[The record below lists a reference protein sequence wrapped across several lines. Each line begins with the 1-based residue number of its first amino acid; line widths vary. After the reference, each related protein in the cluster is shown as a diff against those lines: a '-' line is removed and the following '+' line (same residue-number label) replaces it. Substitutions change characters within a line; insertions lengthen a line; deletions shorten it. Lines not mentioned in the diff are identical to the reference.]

1 MLFSAPLEVARTN
14 ACTFA
19 SSWTS
24 ASVRC
29 DPMNP
34 SAPVTRQVLP
44 LKNSPKSRRRSATAS
59 SVQVESCWSAFMA
72 AVPAHEQP
80 KGSPERGRSAVRSG
94 AFTGLS
100 YVILSLA
107 AAVAGAF
114 LAHKFGRNDKTDGF
128 MAAYGV
134 YLVLVLGAQAF
145 RMVVVPD
152 LTRAEAEGRLG
163 SEFRAYA
170 LAFLAVAVP
179 ATIITAAFP
188 LFWGELITGRLPE
201 ESAVVAA
208 DALPWLVPAAFA
220 QLIAALVASAL
231 AAKDSY
237 VPAALGFALGG
248 IGGVVFFVLAADS
261 HGLVSLAWGLAL
273 NGGSGIGLPMIVL
286 LLRGNRLRLHRG
298 VPLRLGYRLWR
309 LLYGAAVPIA
319 LQSLY
324 LIALRFAAGTGEGSV
339 TSLSYAYLLAAT
351 FTSTT
356 AFSLSLISAAPL
368 TRRGVDAESA
378 AAHVVHSA
386 WVSLAFVGAAAGL
399 VALLGGRLITA
410 VLGDAFSG
418 NVGDELGR
426 LVVFLTPWMIGNA
439 AFLITYPLLFVMH
452 RTRLLIP
459 LALAG
464 VVIDV
469 PISIVGRSLWGLTG
483 VTVALGVTTLLVVLG
498 LMASLAPRMLRLTVI
513 GLGRLSLLVGA
524 ATALAFGGASL
535 VFGAVP
541 AAADGIGLYAV
552 LLVAM
557 RQLGLAQAWHYVR
570 ALHGQVHPVQSSECP
585 G

>member
-1 MLFSAPLEVARTN
+1 MLVCFH
-14 ACTFA
+14 
-19 SSWTS
+19 
-24 ASVRC
+24 
-29 DPMNP
+29 
-34 SAPVTRQVLP
+34 
-44 LKNSPKSRRRSATAS
+44 
-59 SVQVESCWSAFMA
+59 A
-72 AVPAHEQP
+72 AVPADEQP

-100 YVILSLA
+100 YVTLSLA

-114 LAHKFGRNDKTDGF
+114 LAHKFGRSRETDGF
-128 MAAYGV
+128 LAAYGV

-163 SEFRAYA
+163 PEFRAYA
-170 LAFLAVAVP
+170 VAFLAVAVP
-179 ATIITAAFP
+179 ATVLAAVFP
-188 LFWGELITGRLPE
+188 HFWGELITGRLPA
-201 ESAVVAA
+201 ESAAVAA
-208 DALPWLVPAAFA
+208 DALPWLVAAAFA
-220 QLIAALVASAL
+220 QLIAALAASAL

-248 IGGVVFFVLAADS
+248 IGGVVFFVLAADAN
-261 HGLVSLAWGLAL
+261 GLVALAWGLTL
-273 NGGSGIGLPMIVL
+273 NGAIAIGLPMIVL

-298 VPLRLGYRLWR
+298 VPLRIGYRLWR
-309 LLYGAAVPIA
+309 LLYGAAVPVA
-319 LQSLY
+319 LQGLY
-324 LIALRFAAGTGEGSV
+324 VIALRFAAGTGEGSV

-351 FTSTT
+351 FVSAT

-399 VALLGGRLITA
+399 VALVGGRVVTA

-418 NVGDELGR
+418 HVGDELGR
-426 LVVFLTPWMIGNA
+426 LVVFLSPWMIANA
-439 AFLITYPLLFVMH
+439 AFLITYPLVFVMH

-459 LALAG
+459 LAIAA
-464 VVIDV
+464 VAVDI
-469 PISIVGRSLWGLTG
+469 PISIAGRSLWGLTG
-483 VTVALGVTTLLVVLG
+483 VTVALGVSTLVVVLG
-498 LMASLAPRMLRLTVI
+498 LMAALAPRMLALTVV
-513 GLGRLSLLVGA
+513 GLGRLSILVAA

-535 VFGAVP
+535 VLSAVP
-541 AAADGIGLYAV
+541 AAAAGLALYAL

-570 ALHGQVHPVQSSECP
+570 ALHCVTLEPAIRPPYMCP
-585 G
+585 QRLARSDGAPTHLNTGGMA

>member
-1 MLFSAPLEVARTN
+1 VHLELLTQRGDVVQRAAGRCANKRVHVCVELDERVGEVRTHEPVGSGDEAGPAAEELAELPPQVSDGIIRPGGVMLVCFH
-14 ACTFA
+14 
-19 SSWTS
+19 
-24 ASVRC
+24 
-29 DPMNP
+29 
-34 SAPVTRQVLP
+34 
-44 LKNSPKSRRRSATAS
+44 
-59 SVQVESCWSAFMA
+59 A
-72 AVPAHEQP
+72 AVPADEQP

-100 YVILSLA
+100 YVTLSLA

-114 LAHKFGRNDKTDGF
+114 LAHKFGRSRETDGF

-179 ATIITAAFP
+179 ATILASVFSHF
-188 LFWGELITGRLPE
+188 LGELITGRLPA
-201 ESAVVAA
+201 ESAAVAA

-220 QLIAALVASAL
+220 QLIAALAASAL

-261 HGLVSLAWGLAL
+261 HGLVALAWGLTL
-273 NGGSGIGLPMIVL
+273 NGAIAIGLPMVVL

-309 LLYGAAVPIA
+309 LLYGAAVPVA
-319 LQSLY
+319 LQGLY
-324 LIALRFAAGTGEGSV
+324 VIALRFAAGTGEGSV

-351 FTSTT
+351 FVSAT
-356 AFSLSLISAAPL
+356 AFSLSLISAATL

-378 AAHVVHSA
+378 AEHVVHSA

-399 VALLGGRLITA
+399 VALVGGRIVTA

-426 LVVFLTPWMIGNA
+426 LVVFLSPWMVANA
-439 AFLITYPLLFVMH
+439 AFLITYPLVFVMH

-459 LALAG
+459 LAVAA
-464 VVIDV
+464 VVVDI
-469 PISIVGRSLWGLTG
+469 PISIVGRALWGLTG
-483 VTVALGVTTLLVVLG
+483 VTVALGVSTLLAVLG
-498 LMASLAPRMLRLTVI
+498 LMAALAPRMLVLTVV
-513 GLGRLSLLVGA
+513 GLGRLSILVGA
-524 ATALAFGGASL
+524 STALAFGGASL
-535 VFGAVP
+535 LLGAVP
-541 AAADGIGLYAV
+541 AAAAGLALYAL

-570 ALHGQVHPVQSSECP
+570 ALH
-585 G
+585 

>member
-1 MLFSAPLEVARTN
+1 VGAHETVGARDEARAAGEELAEVPPQISDAVIRPGGVLFV
-14 ACTFA
+14 CFH
-19 SSWTS
+19 
-24 ASVRC
+24 
-29 DPMNP
+29 
-34 SAPVTRQVLP
+34 
-44 LKNSPKSRRRSATAS
+44 
-59 SVQVESCWSAFMA
+59 A
-72 AVPAHEQP
+72 AVPADEQP

-94 AFTGLS
+94 AYTGLS
-100 YVILSLA
+100 YVALSLA

-163 SEFRAYA
+163 AEFRAYTV
-170 LAFLAVAVP
+170 AFLAVAVP
-179 ATIITAAFP
+179 ATVVTA
-188 LFWGELITGRLPE
+188 LFAGFFGELITGRLPE
-201 ESAVVAA
+201 SSAHVAA
-208 DALPWLVPAAFA
+208 QALPWLVPAAFA
-220 QLIAALVASAL
+220 QLIAALAASAL

-237 VPAALGFALGG
+237 APAALGFAIGG
-248 IGGVVFFVLAADS
+248 IAGVVFFVLAADS

-273 NGGSGIGLPMIVL
+273 NGAIAIGLPLAVL
-286 LLRGNRLRLHRG
+286 LVRGNRLRRHRG

-309 LLYGAAVPIA
+309 LAYGAAVPIA
-319 LQSLY
+319 LQGLY

-351 FTSTT
+351 FVSTT

-378 AAHVVHSA
+378 AEHVVHSA
-386 WVSLAFVGAAAGL
+386 WISLAFVGAAAGL
-399 VALLGGRLITA
+399 VALLGGRVVTA
-410 VLGDAFSG
+410 VLGPAFAG

-426 LVVFLTPWMIGNA
+426 LVVFLSPWMIGNA

-469 PISIVGRSLWGLTG
+469 PISIVCRSLWGLTG

-498 LMASLAPRMLRLTVI
+498 LMASLAPRMLWLTVN

-541 AAADGIGLYAV
+541 AAAAGLALYA
-552 LLVAM
+552 LLLLAM
-557 RQLGLAQAWHYVR
+557 RQLGLSQAWHYVR
-570 ALHGQVHPVQSSECP
+570 ALH
-585 G
+585 

>member
-1 MLFSAPLEVARTN
+1 M
-14 ACTFA
+14 
-19 SSWTS
+19 
-24 ASVRC
+24 
-29 DPMNP
+29 
-34 SAPVTRQVLP
+34 
-44 LKNSPKSRRRSATAS
+44 
-59 SVQVESCWSAFMA
+59 
-72 AVPAHEQP
+72 PAHEQP

-114 LAHKFGRNDKTDGF
+114 LAHKFGRSSETDGF

-188 LFWGELITGRLPE
+188 DFWGELITGRLPE
-201 ESAVVAA
+201 ESAAVAA

-220 QLIAALVASAL
+220 QLIAALAASAL

-237 VPAALGFALGG
+237 GPAALGFALGG
-248 IGGVVFFVLAADS
+248 IGGVVFFVLAADTY
-261 HGLVSLAWGLAL
+261 GLVALAWGLAL
-273 NGGSGIGLPMIVL
+273 NGAIAIGLPMAVL
-286 LLRGNRLRLHRG
+286 LFRGNRLRLYRG

-319 LQSLY
+319 LQGLY
-324 LIALRFAAGTGEGSV
+324 LIALRFAAGTGEGNV

-351 FTSTT
+351 FVSAT
-356 AFSLSLISAAPL
+356 AFSLSLISAATL

-378 AAHVVHSA
+378 AEHVIYSA

-399 VALLGGRLITA
+399 VALVGGRVVTA

-418 NVGDELGR
+418 DVGDELGR
-426 LVVFLTPWMIGNA
+426 LVVFLSPWMVANA
-439 AFLITYPLLFVMH
+439 AFLITYPLVFVMN

-464 VVIDV
+464 IAVDI
-469 PISIVGRSLWGLTG
+469 PISIVCRSLWGLTG
-483 VTVALGVTTLLVVLG
+483 VTVALGVSTLIVVLG
-498 LMASLAPRMLRLTVI
+498 LMAALSPRMLVLTVV
-513 GLGRLSLLVGA
+513 GLGRLSILIGA

-535 VFGAVP
+535 LLSAVP
-541 AAADGIGLYAV
+541 AAAAGLALYA
-552 LLVAM
+552 LLLLAM

-570 ALHGQVHPVQSSECP
+570 AL
-585 G
+585 